1 MPHHNTP
8 PTPVTQLPGSCCAP
22 PNWRRLN
29 CGSGCCCLF
38 VVAAATGGC
47 WESERERVGGG
58 AQQIPPKTMQHASWQ
73 AVRQTSANFAC
84 KQEQDFYFLFFSL
97 LFSFFFHSHRVANV
111 QKIKCKKFKWIFVL
125 QPLFCYF
132 LCYFFWVPLCVCV
145 CVCWSDNKIL
155 RRTDN
160 SWTAGEDW
168 AGDMGKG
175 RGCKSASLNNKK

>member
-1 MPHHNTP
+1 MPHARPVPLP
-8 PTPVTQLPGSCCAP
+8 PLKQLPGSCCAP

-47 WESERERVGGG
+47 GGSEQESARERVVGG

-84 KQEQDFYFLFFSL
+84 KQEQDFYFLCFSL
-97 LFSFFFHSHRVANV
+97 FHFGFFFVHSHRVANV

-132 LCYFFWVPLCVCV
+132 LCYFLCLSVCV
-145 CVCWSDNKIL
+145 CLLKWQQNPAPYWQQLDKQARIGQG
-155 RRTDN
+155 
-160 SWTAGEDW
+160 AGEREW
-168 AGDMGKG
+168 GANQ
-175 RGCKSASLNNKK
+175 RR